1 MSYQKY
7 WNPQN
12 GLTPFVKPGFQNWFS
27 YWYPVLS
34 FGLCS
39 LFAFPVCKMYNL
51 HCTDVLYL
59 SYMYC
64 KVVLTMLFCMLYN
77 CLYSE
82 QCKHVLYVFYSTH
95 MMFCMTYKCLYSVSV
110 NMYCMWCPTPVYT
123 MYSVHM
129 YCMYCK
135 YSHDVL
141 YALPEIVIQFLFFTR
156 RRYTQTSS
164 TRIYLCN
171 QSIN

>member
-1 MSYQKY
+1 MNIQIYMMA
-7 WNPQN
+7 
-12 GLTPFVKPGFQNWFS
+12 
-27 YWYPVLS
+27 
-34 FGLCS
+34 CS

-51 HCTDVLYL
+51 HCTNVLYI

-64 KVVLTMLFCMLYN
+64 KVLTMMFCMLYN

-110 NMYCMWCPTPVYT
+110 YMYCMCCKVLTWCSVCPTPVYT

-129 YCMYCK
+129 YCRYCK

-156 RRYTQTSS
+156 SRYTQTSS
-164 TRIYLCN
+164 TRIYLN
-171 QSIN
+171 NKQSIKFCESWLYSP